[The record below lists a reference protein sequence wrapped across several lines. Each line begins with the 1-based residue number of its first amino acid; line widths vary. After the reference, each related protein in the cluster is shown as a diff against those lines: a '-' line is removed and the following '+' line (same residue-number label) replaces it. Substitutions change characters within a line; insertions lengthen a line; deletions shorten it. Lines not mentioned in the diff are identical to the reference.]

1 MRKESPAPIRLN
13 SLTSLRFF
21 AIMLIV
27 IHHLRPVINWFPKVR
42 LGAIGVTFF
51 FVLSGFVISLNYN
64 KFTQLKDCLYFLWNR
79 IIRIYPVHVFTFF
92 ISVLSLCFYKRGV
105 DLLASPFIGAINLS
119 LLQSYFSPKEIYLSF
134 NSLSWALSTLF
145 FFYIISAFIFWRPC
159 RNFFIAL
166 FISLSSLAV
175 SFIYMETHEC
185 TPIFVHRLLYVFPPN
200 RLLDFLGG
208 MAVSV
213 VFMKYYKRLQ
223 DCLGPWSATL
233 LETLCLLLVI
243 DRIFFRILLNF
254 FITSFLHVA
263 PFFIQSAPHFL
274 DLYFTSVICFAL
286 TIFIF
291 GLEKGFIS
299 NLISKRFFVFL
310 GELSFS
316 IYMSHQLFFRLL
328 IMKHWNKPLI
338 DMFGELPV
346 AIAAGTAVFP
356 ISYLL
361 FSLIEDPIRKRF
373 KKVLG

>member
-1 MRKESPAPIRLN
+1 M
-13 SLTSLRFF
+13 
-21 AIMLIV
+21 V
-27 IHHLRPVINWFPKVR
+27 
-42 LGAIGVTFF
+42 
-51 FVLSGFVISLNYN
+51 
-64 KFTQLKDCLYFLWNR
+64 
-79 IIRIYPVHVFTFF
+79 
-92 ISVLSLCFYKRGV
+92 
-105 DLLASPFIGAINLS
+105 
-119 LLQSYFSPKEIYLSF
+119 
-134 NSLSWALSTLF
+134 
-145 FFYIISAFIFWRPC
+145 
-159 RNFFIAL
+159 
-166 FISLSSLAV
+166 
-175 SFIYMETHEC
+175 
-185 TPIFVHRLLYVFPPN
+185 
-200 RLLDFLGG
+200 
-208 MAVSV
+208 VSV